1 MKIKLSV
8 LALLGLVLSTSLSL
22 AACGGLTEKTISG
35 TDGVSV
41 SASSAWQQIVG
52 EDELKQLYDSTEVDV
67 KDIKLALGKD
77 MGRDG
82 YLIVEE
88 VYPQQTL
95 AALKNYYM
103 SFANQPDQLEQAVAE
118 MKSYYLTDRE
128 IAQITPIIQ
137 GETLSPEKQQYLEQE
152 MVLQGYLYNLTK
164 DEALNF
170 SLEQITDMSVNS
182 QKVQFAEYLYTN
194 AQLTV
199 IRQIDGYVQ
208 VGERFFLV
216 TLWENEEK
224 YAKNAEE
231 YNKVIESIRIEPEVT
246 TLETTKAP

>member
-1 MKIKLSV
+1 MRLQYSRA
-8 LALLGLVLSTSLSL
+8 ALMGLVLSTTLFL
-22 AACGGLTEKTISG
+22 AACGGITEKTING

-41 SASSAWQQIVG
+41 IASSDWQQIVG
-52 EDELKQLYDSTEVDV
+52 EEEIKKLYDTTEVDV

-95 AALKNYYM
+95 AALKNYFM
-103 SFANQPDQLEQAVAE
+103 SFANQADKLEEAIAE

-128 IAQITPIIQ
+128 IEQITPIIQ
-137 GETLSPEKQQYLEQE
+137 GKTLTAEQEQYLGQE

-164 DEALNF
+164 DTALNF
-170 SLEQITDMSVNS
+170 TLEQIKDMTING
-182 QKVQFAEYLYTN
+182 QKVQCAEYLYSN

-199 IRQIDGYVQ
+199 IRQIDAYVQ

-216 TLWENEEK
+216 TLWENEEEF
-224 YAKNAEE
+224 AKNAEE
-231 YNKVIESIRIEPEVT
+231 YKKIIESILIEPEVT
-246 TLETTKAP
+246 TPETTKAP